1 MSRALEAL
9 WLRVH
14 ERRLQERRFSELPVM
29 MPLAEK
35 PVEPRVWPE
44 GTKPGP
50 KPKLSFEQLA
60 EMREM
65 RARGLL
71 ATVIAAH
78 FGIHEKTVRTYL
90 KRGRP

>member
-9 WLRVH
+9 WLREH
-14 ERRLQERRFSELPVM
+14 ERRLQERRFAELPVV
-29 MPLAEK
+29 MPPAEK
-35 PVEPRVWPE
+35 PTAPRVWAE

-50 KPKLSFEQLA
+50 KPRLSFAQVA

-65 RARGLL
+65 RERGMLF
-71 ATVIAAH
+71 TVIGAR
-78 FGIHEKTVRTYL
+78 FGIHERTVRSYL